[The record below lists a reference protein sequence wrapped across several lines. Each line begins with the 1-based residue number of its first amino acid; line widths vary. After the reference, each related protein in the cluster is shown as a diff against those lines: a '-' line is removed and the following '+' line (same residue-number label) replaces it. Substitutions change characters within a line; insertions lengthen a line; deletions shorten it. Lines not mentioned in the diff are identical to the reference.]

1 MLLSF
6 NLWGSRPGCCLV
18 SWPLCDVERVL
29 IVLLGLPG
37 MGWSLNLISLMLR
50 ACSQLPSDCLQAKG
64 TWTILKFHRNFY
76 KSLNEENWY
85 LFEVSKFTIVWLFLL
100 MTFLFFCIG
109 VEAMHS
115 APDLPWLRYYQTFFS
130 PSANVQRVSQ
140 TSFLLTLSDLLVFR
154 ATKRETK
161 AQVLNVA

>member
-37 MGWSLNLISLMLR
+37 MGWSLNLITLMLR
-50 ACSQLPSDCLQAKG
+50 ACPQLLSDCLQAKG

-100 MTFLFFCIG
+100 MTFFFSYWCWSNAFSPRFTMAKIL
-109 VEAMHS
+109 S
-115 APDLPWLRYYQTFFS
+115 NFFS

-161 AQVLNVA
+161 A